1 MSCTQGASPM
11 PMPTRTKSKTGCKT
25 CKIRRVRCGEERP
38 ACRRCLSTGRTCDGY
53 GIWGGGGGGGGSG
66 NSSSS
71 SSSSGSSG
79 SSGSANKSSSQPRWR
94 PRQPQEPEDAV
105 AVAVAAAAAGPL
117 ERCTASVYGRPRSS
131 LPVHPARALSPDE
144 QYHFDWFWRRTARK
158 IPGAFF
164 SDAGNALFF
173 QACASDVAVTHGVLA
188 MCSAHRDS
196 DKAVRNMPPRRSR
209 PRPPTLLR
217 REEDFALRQYNK
229 AIWHLRPHLQSGG
242 GDTTSL
248 RIALYACLAFIW
260 VEYFRS
266 RYQRAA
272 SHLEHGLGMLEYAHS
287 LSSGP
292 SRFGAQAIDHWVR
305 GVFRKLYVQAILFG
319 QRPCRAWPFPSD
331 LKPLSGASIF
341 LNAHEARDYLERIL
355 LQICDVVQSTHLPPE
370 PVEADDARRLCV
382 NGIMDDLNAWA
393 SAYDSTLALLESQMD
408 KVAAFACRVLRMY
421 HTMAVIMADTAC
433 ECDDELQYDRHTA
446 HFLSIIEQ
454 ALEMRKVALNGKIR
468 EKYFG
473 PEGGLPHSIGD
484 MGLITPL
491 YYVAVKCRVRRLRVH
506 AIRLLEE
513 EPRKEGIYDAVLAA
527 NIARKVAA
535 LEGSLHRRDP
545 SEDEFPLPE
554 LPREAEV
561 VVAQVPSAQCRVHI
575 LEILLPDD
583 PWECAVMRCRRQHA
597 IERFQISAQLSTGE
611 DDA

>member
-1 MSCTQGASPM
+1 M
-11 PMPTRTKSKTGCKT
+11 PPPRRPTRTKSKTGCKT

-38 ACRRCLSTGRTCDGY
+38 ACRRCVSTGRTCDGY
-53 GIWGGGGGGGGSG
+53 GIWGGGGG
-66 NSSSS
+66 SSSS
-71 SSSSGSSG
+71 SSSSS
-79 SSGSANKSSSQPRWR
+79 SANKSSSQPRWR
-94 PRQPQEPEDAV
+94 PRQPQEPEDA
-105 AVAVAAAAAGPL
+105 AAAAAAAGSL
-117 ERCTASVYGRPRSS
+117 ERCTTSVYGRPRSS
-131 LPVHPARALSPDE
+131 LPVHPARALNPDE
-144 QYHFDWFWRRTARK
+144 QYHFEWFWRRTARK

-196 DKAVRNMPPRRSR
+196 DKAVCNGGGGKKGPLRLS
-209 PRPPTLLR
+209 RPPTLLR

-242 GDTTSL
+242 DTTSL
-248 RIALYACLAFIW
+248 RIALYSCLAFIW

-272 SHLEHGLGMLEYAHS
+272 SHLEHGLRMLEYAHS
-287 LSSGP
+287 LSSGS

-305 GVFRKLYVQAILFG
+305 GVFKKLYVQAVLFG

-331 LKPLSGASIF
+331 LKPISGASIF

-355 LQICDVVQSTHLPPE
+355 LQICDVMHSPE

-382 NGIMDDLNAWA
+382 KGLMDDLNAWA

-408 KVAAFACRVLRMY
+408 KVEAFACRVLRMY

-513 EPRKEGIYDAVLAA
+513 EPRKEGIYDAVLVA
-527 NIARKVAA
+527 NIVRKVTA
-535 LEGSLHRRDP
+535 LEGGLHRPDP
-545 SEDEFPLPE
+545 SEDDFPLPE
-554 LPREAEV
+554 LPREADLLF
-561 VVAQVPSAQCRVHI
+561 AQVPSAQCRVHI
-575 LEILLPDD
+575 LEVLLPDD
-583 PWECAVMRCRRQHA
+583 PWECAVVRCRRQHA
-597 IERFQISAQLSTGE
+597 IERLQISAQLSTGE